1 MQVKLLISV
10 ESIAEAKKIKN
21 SNFDIL
27 DIKNPQEGSLGVN
40 FPHVIKGIRD
50 EFPDFPL
57 SAAGGDLP
65 ELPGLVSQVAFGLAH
80 LNLDYIKLGLYG
92 LQDFEAALNI
102 LREAKRAVEMS
113 NAKNTKIIAAAYAD
127 FREENTFSPFLL
139 NELAAETR
147 IDGVMIDTLNKKD
160 KNLFSFLKEKELKTF
175 VNDAKKFNLITALAG
190 SLKVN
195 DLDKFQ
201 NIEADIIGFRGAV
214 CKNDDRSAEISPEK
228 IDSLYKK
235 MNRRF

>member
-1 MQVKLLISV
+1 VKLLISV

-195 DLDKFQ
+195 DLDKLQ

-228 IDSLYKK
+228 IDFLYKK

>member
-1 MQVKLLISV
+1 MKLLISV

>member
-1 MQVKLLISV
+1 MKLLISV

-195 DLDKFQ
+195 DLDKLQ

-228 IDSLYKK
+228 IDFLYKK

>member
-1 MQVKLLISV
+1 MKLLISV

-195 DLDKFQ
+195 DLDKLQ
-201 NIEADIIGFRGAV
+201 NIEPDIIGFRGAV

-228 IDSLYKK
+228 IDSLSKK
-235 MNRRF
+235 INRRF

>member
-1 MQVKLLISV
+1 MKLLISV

-195 DLDKFQ
+195 DLDKLQ
-201 NIEADIIGFRGAV
+201 NIEPDIIGFRGAV

-228 IDSLYKK
+228 IDFLYKK